1 MRGQGVAGEGTRG
14 DARPSQPES
23 QNCLNLDQTIRDY
36 IWELDEQADR
46 AGDVFLPFYLFID
59 VEFISNIALLSEALQ
74 SDSVLSMSHI

>member
-1 MRGQGVAGEGTRG
+1 MRGQGAAGEGTRG
-14 DARPSQPES
+14 TRGRPSQNPRTA
-23 QNCLNLDQTIRDY
+23 NLDQTIRDY